1 MKARDDR
8 AYELR
13 REDTR
18 TREVFEMHLFDIDA
32 AEEEALCGVNTTD
45 GDTRGVEGYLDDR
58 LDDNW
63 IGTICEGCKALAA
76 PFATKRGRD
85 LVAEGLLDEAEEYR
99 RFADTLAREI
109 PAVRRQ
115 GHASLRIY
123 GPLAFQQPVGAA
135 RFTGFPPQSLNR
147 RPRPRE
153 SARSSKAFM

>member
-1 MKARDDR
+1 MKSRDDR

-85 LVAEGLLDEAEEYR
+85 LEAEGLLDEAEEYR
-99 RFADTLAREI
+99 RLADTLARE
-109 PAVRRQ
+109 
-115 GHASLRIY
+115 
-123 GPLAFQQPVGAA
+123 
-135 RFTGFPPQSLNR
+135 TGL
-147 RPRPRE
+147 E
-153 SARSSKAFM
+153 DTGG